1 MSFFDSSYTPGI
13 PIVIGGLIVAFIAFS
28 LFKGVIKLL
37 LFLAAAVSA
46 IIAWIFLQKNGF
58 TFLSFVTNNPQPW
71 MVQAC
76 SWGAAIFIFAIF
88 FHGMS
93 WFSQLFSWRRGGAS
107 AGGILTTA
115 LMCLLLFWVAMV
127 GVSYYSD
134 VSLISHYHDR
144 ASSQA
149 TPEQI
154 PRVSRLS
161 KALHESPFTS
171 WLAGLNPMDDPA
183 QAKLACIVAYGCSL
197 DEAGLT
203 QFYRTCLENSG
214 IPQPS
219 RFLDLFRDKGLRT
232 LVEEGRFVTLLE
244 NERLTTFLQR
254 LNTQEILEI
263 MQLQ

>member
-1 MSFFDSSYTPGI
+1 MPFFDSSFSPGI
-13 PIVIGGLIVAFIAFS
+13 PVIVVGLVLAFVAFS

-37 LFLAAAVSA
+37 LLLAAAVSA
-46 IIAWIFLQKNGF
+46 IIVWIFLQKNGF
-58 TFLSFVTNNPQPW
+58 TFLSFVTGNPQPW
-71 MVQAC
+71 MVQVC
-76 SWGAAIFIFAIF
+76 SWCAAVFVFAIF

-93 WFSQLFSWRRGGAS
+93 WFSQLFSWHRGGAS
-107 AGGILTTA
+107 TGGILTTG

-149 TPEQI
+149 TPAQI
-154 PRVSRLS
+154 PWVSRFS
-161 KALHESPFTS
+161 KALHESSLTS

-183 QAKLACIVAYGCSL
+183 QTKLACIVAYGCSL

-203 QFYRTCLENSG
+203 QFYKTCLERSG
-214 IPQPS
+214 VPQPS

-244 NERLTTFLQR
+244 NEHLKTFLQR
-254 LNTQEILEI
+254 LNTQEILGN